1 MTTGVVSESL
11 IEKVPNAPTFASA
24 SAGDTTASLTWK
36 APTWDG
42 GGNYA
47 IKGYTIQYSTD
58 GGSSWA
64 TLVAD
69 TGSTNPAHTLTSLNN
84 NKSYTF
90 RVAALNDAGT
100 GAYSSSSIA
109 VIPTSS

>member
-1 MTTGVVSESL
+1 MSGNKSFFNIINLSSNNRKLSPVLDTQRMSAFTITNRL
-11 IEKVPNAPTFASA
+11 NNPNS
-24 SAGDTTASLTWK
+24 
-36 APTWDG
+36 
-42 GGNYA
+42 GN
-47 IKGYTIQYSTD
+47 TPD
-58 GGSSWA
+58 F
-64 TLVAD
+64 VAD
-69 TGSTNPAHTLTSLNN
+69 TASTNPAHTLTSLTN